1 MIITNLLIAFMF
13 AVILISFGFG
23 AIPPLIVIGVIATF
37 QKDIKLANELVIT
50 TFIWLLITYKIDIV
64 PALITIAIVATFREE
79 KRVSIAAAAIWIVF
93 VVIYLLNK
101 HISILYLTIGFILL
115 LCVIAVGWGI
125 RKFWKLF
132 F

>member
-1 MIITNLLIAFMF
+1 MLLTNLVIAFMF

-23 AIPPLIVIGVIATF
+23 AIPPLIIIGAIATF

-50 TFIWLLITYKIDIV
+50 TFIWLLISYGLNVV
-64 PALITIAIVATFREE
+64 PALITIAFVATFREE

-101 HISILYLTIGFILL
+101 HFSILYLTIGFILL
-115 LCVIAVGWGI
+115 LCVIAVGWAI
-125 RKFWKLF
+125 WKLF

>member
-1 MIITNLLIAFMF
+1 MIITNLLMAFMF
-13 AVILISFGFG
+13 AVILISFGVG

-37 QKDIKLANELVIT
+37 QKDIKLANELIIT
-50 TFIWLLITYKIDIV
+50 TFIWLFISYGLNVV
-64 PALITIAIVATFREE
+64 PALITIAFVATFREE
-79 KRVSIAAAAIWIVF
+79 KRVSIAAAAIWGVF

-101 HISILYLTIGFILL
+101 HFSFLYLMIGFILL